1 MAETNENAA
10 ALPSGPVAKVLRG
23 IVNVICKINKFSGE
37 LMSYTLLLLLGL
49 MIFEVLSRYV
59 FKSPTVWGYD
69 VSLWLF
75 GMPALLAGGWC
86 QLEKGHVN
94 MDMLYNKFTPRW
106 KAVVDCITSITF
118 FAFVGVMMVQ
128 CFKSVNMAIVRS
140 ERAIGAWQVIVW
152 PIKIWMPISCLL
164 LLLQGVADFICN
176 LYMAITGKE
185 LK

>member
-1 MAETNENAA
+1 M
-10 ALPSGPVAKVLRG
+10 
-23 IVNVICKINKFSGE
+23 ICKINKFSGE

-69 VSLWLF
+69 MSLWLF

-106 KAVVDCITSITF
+106 KAVVDCITSIAF